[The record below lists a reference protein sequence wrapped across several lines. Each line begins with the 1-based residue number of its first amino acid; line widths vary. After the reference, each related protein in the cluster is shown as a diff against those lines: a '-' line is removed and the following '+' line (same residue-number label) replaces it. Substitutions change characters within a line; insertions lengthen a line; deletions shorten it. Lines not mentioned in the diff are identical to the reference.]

1 MAHVEGVV
9 PKRIDGGYGH
19 DASTIIVVQACPAF
33 RFFGFDYHAPS
44 IVTAQLRKVF
54 TEAVFTCFL
63 RTTVTPG
70 AAFMHKLRTKA
81 KPDNV

>member
-1 MAHVEGVV
+1 MAHEGVV
-9 PKRIDGGYGH
+9 SKRLDGGYGH
-19 DASTIIVVQACPAF
+19 GASTINMTQAFPAF

-44 IVTAQLRKVF
+44 IVTAQLRKGF

-63 RTTVTPG
+63 RTIVTPG